1 MTRNFH
7 DREIDQLLTRAHREG
22 IGAEVYLQ
30 TLEQT
35 TIQVEHGAVEH
46 FGLARSRGIGVRVFE
61 NGRVGQAFTE
71 DLGVSALDDVLDS
84 ARQNA
89 RLLGADPVVGLA
101 SNIGQP
107 VSLELE
113 RPELALIPV
122 RTKIDLAIS
131 LHDMARGLDSR
142 IRQVTHTTFSDGHGA
157 VRIASTEGVDRHQR
171 SSAATLYTA
180 PLVEEGGQRKT
191 HYAVR
196 STRDW
201 DKLDAESLAR
211 EAVEIA
217 VAKLGAT
224 VPESGDY
231 PVLLAREALSD
242 LLGVYLKIFSAKVA
256 QEGKS
261 LLAGRV
267 GEAIAG
273 PRVTL
278 IDDPHDLN
286 GMGARSFDAEGTWTR
301 PMTLVENGVFQGFLY
316 GQESARRAGVE
327 STGHA
332 VRGGYRGGLDV
343 GPSNLIW
350 KPGTRDKAAL
360 LSELGKGILVTD
372 LTGLHAGANAI
383 SGDFSLQA
391 EGFLIEDGKVA
402 GPLHGFTVAGN
413 FYRLLQ
419 DVVESANDLDFQ
431 SGSIATPT
439 VWIKSLAIAGS

>member
-1 MTRNFH
+1 MTLTFH
-7 DREIDQLLTRAHREG
+7 DREVDQLLTRAHREG
-22 IGAEVYLQ
+22 IGAEIYLQ

-35 TIQVEHGAVEH
+35 TIQVEHGSVEH

-61 NGRVGQAFTE
+61 EGRVGQAYSE
-71 DLGVSALDDVLDS
+71 DLGPAALDDVLDS

-89 RLLGADPVVGLA
+89 RLLGTDPLVGLA
-101 SNIGQP
+101 PDGGRP
-107 VSLELE
+107 VELGLE
-113 RPELALIPV
+113 RPELAGIPV
-122 RTKIDLAIS
+122 RTKIDLALS
-131 LHDMARGLDSR
+131 LHDMAKALDPR

-157 VRIASTEGVDRHQR
+157 VRIASTEGIDRLQR
-171 SSAATLYTA
+171 SSAVTLYTA
-180 PLVEEGGQRKT
+180 PLVEQDGQRKT

-201 DKLDAESLAR
+201 SKLDAEALAR

-217 VAKLGAT
+217 VAKLGAR
-224 VPESGDY
+224 VPESGEY
-231 PVLLAREALSD
+231 PVMLAREALSD
-242 LLGVYLKIFSAKVA
+242 LLGVFLRIFSGKVA

-261 LLAGRV
+261 LLASRI
-267 GEAIAG
+267 GEAIAS

-278 IDDPHDLN
+278 VDDPHDLE

-301 PMTLVENGVFQGFLY
+301 PFTLVEDGVFRGFLH

-343 GPSNLIW
+343 GPSNVIW

-360 LSELGKGILVTD
+360 LAEMGHGVLVTD

-391 EGFLIEDGKVA
+391 EGFKIEGGQVA
-402 GPLHGFTVAGN
+402 GALHGFTVAGN

-419 DVVESANDLDFQ
+419 DVLESASDLDFQ
-431 SGSIATPT
+431 SGSIATPS